1 MTNKEKYKKAFSAL
15 EPHECSFQEVEQM
28 AVLQKKTKM
37 KIAAAMI
44 TGCVLLGGTG
54 TAYAMNVGES
64 SAWYRSGCMEK
75 GQMQ

>member
-37 KIAAAMI
+37 PIV
-44 TGCVLLGGTG
+44 C
-54 TAYAMNVGES
+54 AYG
-64 SAWYRSGCMEK
+64 RSKRRGK
-75 GQMQ
+75 L